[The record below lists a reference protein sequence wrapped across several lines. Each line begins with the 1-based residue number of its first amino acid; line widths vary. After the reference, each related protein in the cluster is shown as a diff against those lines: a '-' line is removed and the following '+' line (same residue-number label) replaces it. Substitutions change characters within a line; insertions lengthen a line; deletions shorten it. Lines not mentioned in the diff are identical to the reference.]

1 MPDLSVVVP
10 VKDER
15 ENVRPL
21 IARLR
26 QALDAAG
33 LDWEAV
39 VVDDGSRDGTYAA
52 LRAEAEGEPRLM
64 VLRLWQNRG
73 QSAALQAG
81 FDYATGR
88 VIVTMDGDLQ
98 NDPADIPRLV
108 AALDDGYDVAL
119 GQRLDRHDKLLLRK
133 VPSWAANWLI
143 RRVTGVPFRDFGC
156 TLRAMRREVVDG
168 FVLYGERHRFLT
180 AFAVQQGA
188 SVVQVPVRHHPRTA
202 GASKYNLTRT
212 VRVLLDLL
220 TVQFLDRY
228 HARPMHVF
236 GLFGL
241 LLVAGGAAC
250 LVAALVMKFTT
261 GPGMTANPLS
271 LVGALGLV
279 AGGQFLSL
287 GLLGEVLARLYF
299 DGLRQSPYRV
309 REERNAVVPAVR
321 SYRVPAGRVG

>member
-1 MPDLSVVVP
+1 MPDVSVVVP

-15 ENVRPL
+15 DNVRPL
-21 IARLR
+21 VARLR
-26 QALDAAG
+26 QELDAAG

-39 VVDDGSRDGTYAA
+39 VVDDGSRDGTFTA
-52 LRAEAEGEPRLM
+52 LEAVAESEPRLR
-64 VLRLWQNRG
+64 VLRLWRNRG

-81 FDYATGR
+81 FDHAAGR

-98 NDPADIPRLV
+98 NDPADIPRLL
-108 AALDDGYDVAL
+108 AALDGGFDVAL
-119 GQRLDRHDKLLLRK
+119 GQRQRRQDKLLVRK
-133 VPSWAANWLI
+133 LPSWAANWLI

-168 FVLYGERHRFLT
+168 LTLYGERHRFLT

-202 GASKYNLTRT
+202 GVSKYTLTRT
-212 VRVLLDLL
+212 VRVLLDLV

-236 GLFGL
+236 GLLGL
-241 LLVAGGAAC
+241 LLGGGGLVC
-250 LVAALVMKFTT
+250 LLAALVMKFAT

-271 LVGALGLV
+271 LFGALGVL

-287 GLLGEVLARLYF
+287 GLLGEVLARVYF
-299 DGLRQSPYRV
+299 DGLRQAPYRV
-309 REERNAVVPAVR
+309 RESRNLVPA
-321 SYRVPAGRVG
+321 PAAVG

>member
-15 ENVRPL
+15 DNIRPL
-21 IARLR
+21 VHRLR
-26 QALDAAG
+26 EALDDAG

-39 VVDDGSRDGTYAA
+39 VVDDGSRDGTYHA
-52 LRAEAEGEPRLM
+52 LEVLADGEPRLR
-64 VLRLWQNRG
+64 VVRLWQNRG

-81 FDYATGR
+81 FDHARGR
-88 VIVTMDGDLQ
+88 VVVTMDGDLQ

-108 AALDDGYDVAL
+108 AALDGGYDVAL
-119 GQRLDRHDKLLLRK
+119 GQRANRQDKLLLRK

-143 RRVTGVPFRDFGC
+143 RKVTGVPFKDFGC

-168 FVLYGERHRFLT
+168 FTLYGERHRFLT

-202 GASKYNLTRT
+202 GTSKYNLTRT

-236 GLFGL
+236 GLLGL
-241 LLVAGGAAC
+241 VLLVGGTTC
-250 LVAALVMKFTT
+250 LLAALGMKYTT
-261 GPGMTANPLS
+261 GPGLTANPLS
-271 LVGALGLV
+271 LFGALGLV

-309 REERNAVVPAVR
+309 REGRNLDAGP
-321 SYRVPAGRVG
+321 RVLAQAG

>member
-1 MPDLSVVVP
+1 MPELSVVVP

-15 ENVRPL
+15 DNIRPL
-21 IARLR
+21 VNRLR
-26 QALDAAG
+26 ESLDAAD
-33 LDWEAV
+33 LVWEV
-39 VVDDGSRDGTYAA
+39 VVIDDGSRDGTFAV
-52 LRAEAEGEPRLM
+52 LEAEAEAEPRLR
-64 VLRLWQNRG
+64 VVRLWQNRG

-81 FDYATGR
+81 FDHARGR
-88 VIVTMDGDLQ
+88 VVVTMDGDLQ

-119 GQRLDRHDKLLLRK
+119 GQRLHRQDKLLIRK
-133 VPSWAANWLI
+133 VPSWIANWLI

-168 FVLYGERHRFLT
+168 VVLYGERHRFLT

-188 SVVQVPVRHHPRTA
+188 SVIQVPVRHHPRTA
-202 GASKYNLTRT
+202 GASKYTLTRT

-241 LLVAGGAAC
+241 VLLGGGATC
-250 LVAALVMKFTT
+250 LLAALVMKFTT

-271 LVGALGLV
+271 LFGALGLV
-279 AGGQFLSL
+279 GGGQFLSL

-299 DGLRQSPYRV
+299 DGLRQAPYRV
-309 REERNAVVPAVR
+309 RECRNLQPEP
-321 SYRVPAGRVG
+321 RVTARAG

>member
-1 MPDLSVVVP
+1 MPELSVVVP

-21 IARLR
+21 VARLR
-26 QALDAAG
+26 QSLDAAG

-39 VVDDGSRDGTYAA
+39 VVDDGSRDGTFAA
-52 LRAEAEGEPRLM
+52 LECEAEGEPRLR
-64 VLRLWQNRG
+64 VVRLWQNRG

-81 FDYATGR
+81 
-88 VIVTMDGDLQ
+88 
-98 NDPADIPRLV
+98 
-108 AALDDGYDVAL
+108 YDVAL
-119 GQRLDRHDKLLLRK
+119 GQRLHRQDKLLVRK

-168 FVLYGERHRFLT
+168 LVLYGERHRFLT

-188 SVVQVPVRHHPRTA
+188 SVIQVPVRHHPRTA
-202 GASKYNLTRT
+202 GASKYTLTRT

-241 LLVAGGAAC
+241 ALLGGGAAC
-250 LVAALVMKFTT
+250 LLAALAMKFTT

-271 LVGALGLV
+271 LFGALGLV
-279 AGGQFLSL
+279 GGGQFLSL

-299 DGLRQSPYRV
+299 DGLRQAPYRV
-309 REERNAVVPAVR
+309 REGRNLQPESRAMAR
-321 SYRVPAGRVG
+321 AG